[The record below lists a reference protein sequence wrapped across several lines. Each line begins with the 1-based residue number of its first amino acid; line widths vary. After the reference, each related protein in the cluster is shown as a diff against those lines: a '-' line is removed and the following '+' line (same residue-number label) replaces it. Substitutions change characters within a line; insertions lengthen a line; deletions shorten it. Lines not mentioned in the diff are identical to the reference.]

1 MSESE
6 SYYYYTVEQS
16 AMAEYKDR
24 GSRFIAETFPVDSPA
39 AFKKIHQLVKQR
51 HPKANH
57 HCFAYRIG
65 VDGAVFRS
73 GDDGEPAGTA
83 GKPILGQILS
93 KNLTNVA
100 VIVTRYF
107 GGILLGTSG
116 LIQAYK
122 QSASFALQST
132 PVVRKHV
139 ESLFMLECD
148 YLKLDEVLR
157 IIQSNGGNVIQKQIE
172 LFCSIQVAVPA
183 FRSIEIRR
191 LLSALPGITLRNL

>member
-16 AMAEYKDR
+16 AIAEYKDR
-24 GSRFIAETFPVDSPA
+24 GSRFIAATFPVDSPV
-39 AFKKIHQLVKQR
+39 AFKKIHQMVKQQ
-51 HPKANH
+51 HPKAHH

-83 GKPILGQILS
+83 GKPILGQIIS

-132 PVVRKHV
+132 PVVRKQI
-139 ESLFMLECD
+139 ETSFLLECD

-183 FRSIEIRR
+183 FRSTEIRS
-191 LLSALPGITLRNL
+191 LLNALPGITLRNI